1 MSESTQTTTA
11 WLSADELNT
20 IRGSVPI
27 VYVEAVPVRLDE
39 VGRVTHVGLLLRMT
53 PDGQVN
59 RAVVSGRV
67 MFGERLRD
75 ALVRHLEKDLGPV
88 ALPQIPPAPAP
99 FTVAEYFPD
108 PEISGLHDPRQHA
121 VSLAY
126 LVPVV
131 GDCRPSQ
138 QALDLVWLT
147 PEEVCRPDVRRELAS
162 GHDRLVRLAL
172 AHSGH
177 LP

>member
-1 MSESTQTTTA
+1 M
-11 WLSADELNT
+11 L
-20 IRGSVPI
+20 
-27 VYVEAVPVRLDE
+27 
-39 VGRVTHVGLLLRMT
+39 
-53 PDGQVN
+53 
-59 RAVVSGRV
+59 
-67 MFGERLRD
+67 FGERLRD

-108 PEISGLHDPRQHA
+108 PLTSGLHDPRQHA

-138 QALDLVWLT
+138 QSLDLVWLT
-147 PEEVCRPDVRRELAS
+147 PAEVCRDDVRRELTV

-172 AHSGH
+172 AHAGN

>member
-1 MSESTQTTTA
+1 MSDTTQTSIA
-11 WLSADELNT
+11 WLAAEDLAAVRAR
-20 IRGSVPI
+20 IPI
-27 VYVEAVPVRLDE
+27 IYVEAVPVRTDDL
-39 VGRVTHVGLLLRMT
+39 GRITHIGLLLRMT
-53 PDGQVN
+53 PDGEVN

-67 MFGERLRD
+67 LFGELLRD

-88 ALPQIPPAPAP
+88 ALPQIPLSPAP

-108 PEISGLHDPRQHA
+108 PTISGLHDPRQHA

-126 LVPVV
+126 IVPVV

-138 QALDLVWLT
+138 TALDLVWLT
-147 PEEVCRPDVRRELAS
+147 PEEVTRNDVRRELAS
-162 GHDRLVRLAL
+162 GHDRLIRLAL
-172 AHSGH
+172 AHSGN